1 MDVNRLSDPPAVDPL
16 LVIEPEPP
24 LKPPQATEP
33 LHEQVP
39 LNPPKKQTV
48 MKSRGRPTLDYEKL
62 RKKERVR
69 LRKVKSRMVK
79 VSKKSQGPVV
89 AREEAL
95 LKSLTYNGLS
105 SQRRRLTQCGGNVFH
120 LN

>member
-1 MDVNRLSDPPAVDPL
+1 MDVNRLSDPPAVGPL
-16 LVIEPEPP
+16 PVIEPEPP
-24 LKPPQATEP
+24 LKPPQSTEP

-39 LNPPKKQTV
+39 LNPPKKQTA

-62 RKKERVR
+62 WKKERVR

-79 VSKKSQGPVV
+79 ASNKSQGPVV

-95 LKSLTYNGLS
+95 LKFLTYNGLS
-105 SQRRRLTQCGGNVFH
+105 SQCRRLTQYGGNVFH
-120 LN
+120 LD